1 MDHNP
6 HTLDPRHRSMDF
18 RKKNML
24 LDHRDDFGST
34 FAVLMIYVA
43 IILSV
48 GICLGLPL
56 LLWALRRLHVFL
68 RRGGRITAFVASV
81 LLFDFL
87 ELVMSSVV
95 VIVLARG
102 VCLITSIK
110 CRLMLFLWL
119 GMQFCGLHFHQLGAL
134 EAILSLINPML
145 TASWPFVLFTVAASL
160 LEWVFLI
167 AYVGAAPHLEGP
179 AAYIV
184 WFLLAVVLLIT
195 TGVLT
200 YLYQAP
206 EDERWYRMKK
216 TGRLA
221 LATASLLVVYVPHF
235 FARGILFEHDSP
247 QEPEVNPYAMVTCLS
262 TVALQLVVDPLLCV
276 LFFKDIPEIQIDT
289 DIPSVPR
296 MSLN

>member
-18 RKKNML
+18 RQRNML
-24 LDHRDDFGST
+24 LDHRDDFGTT
-34 FAVLMIYVA
+34 FAVLMIQVA
-43 IILSV
+43 IFLSAGV
-48 GICLGLPL
+48 CLGLPL
-56 LLWALRRLHVFL
+56 LIWALRRLHVFL
-68 RRGGRITAFVASV
+68 RRGGRVTAFVASA

-119 GMQFCGLHFHQLGAL
+119 GMQFCGLHFHQLAAL
-134 EAILSLINPML
+134 EGVLALVNPML
-145 TASWPFVLFTVAASL
+145 TASWPFVLVTVAASL
-160 LEWVFLI
+160 LEWVFLV
-167 AYVGAAPHLEGP
+167 AYVGAAPHLECP

-184 WFLLAVVLLIT
+184 WFLLAVVLFIAT
-195 TGVLT
+195 AVLT
-200 YLYQAP
+200 FLYQPP
-206 EDERWYRMKK
+206 EDQRWYRAKK
-216 TGRLA
+216 NGRLA
-221 LATASLLVVYVPHF
+221 LAAASLLVVYVPHY
-235 FARGILFEHDSP
+235 FARGILFEHDSEK
-247 QEPEVNPYAMVTCLS
+247 EPEVNEYAMVGCLS
-262 TVALQLVVDPLLCV
+262 MVVLQLVVDPLLCV
-276 LFFKDIPEIQIDT
+276 LYFKDIPEIQIDT